1 MEGTTENQC
10 PIILSGLMSV
20 KRAARNDNA
29 VGMQNAYTRSIVSYT
44 LFLSP
49 RPSQLPHEGVLDAL
63 GPLELLVPAFVDL
76 HVGHGLATG
85 QLG

>member
-1 MEGTTENQC
+1 MEGTVENQC
-10 PIILSGLMSV
+10 TITPSVLMRV
-20 KRAARNDNA
+20 KRAVRNDNA

-49 RPSQLPHEGVLDAL
+49 RPSQLSHEGVLDAL
-63 GPLELLVPAFVDL
+63 GPLELLVPTFVDL